1 MKSDKAWARD
11 GDPQTSH
18 EAADT
23 VDIQRDKRA
32 VLLLL
37 YFLGEARD
45 SDIERNAWRTEHG
58 TPQSLRSRRAEL
70 MRDGMVDVVDDDA
83 RSDSG
88 RRCRRFGLTKSGME
102 EAVKLDGSVP
112 FFLDQWYD

>member
-1 MKSDKAWARD
+1 MKSDKAWARH
-11 GDPQTSH
+11 GDPQVSH

-23 VDIQRDKRA
+23 VDVKRDRYA
-32 VLLLL
+32 VLLIL

-70 MRDGMVDVVDDDA
+70 MRAGLIEVSDDHA
-83 RSDSG
+83 VSDSG
-88 RRCRRFGLTKSGME
+88 RRCRMFRLTRAGI
-102 EAVKLDGSVP
+102 EAAAKLDGSVP
-112 FFLDQWYD
+112 FFLSGWCD